1 MTAPILDEITASGVS
16 LWLDDLDRTRLAGSL
31 AELIENRAIRGVT
44 TNPTIFDRA
53 VSTGA
58 DAYRDQLAAL
68 KSQGVDVDAAIRQI
82 TTDDVRAACDILQPV
97 WQSSGGL
104 DGRVSIEVDP
114 RLAHDAE
121 GTVTQAREL
130 WSIVDRPNAMIKIP
144 ATRAGLPAITETLAD
159 GISVNVTLIFSIDR
173 YREVM
178 QAHAEGL
185 RRAHAAGIDLG
196 SIESVASFF
205 VSRVDTAVD
214 SALAE
219 IGGERAS
226 QLRGSAAI
234 ANARL
239 AYAAYL
245 DHTASEDWQQ
255 LTAAGARPQRP
266 LWASTGVKD
275 PAFDPARYVV
285 ELIAPGSVNTLP
297 EGTLHAV
304 AESDSFRGDTVTG
317 TAEASAAVVA
327 ELADLGI
334 ALSDVCLELEQAGV
348 ASFIDSWEA
357 LRSTVAAALER
368 GD

>member
-1 MTAPILDEITASGVS
+1 MSASVLEEITASGVS
-16 LWLDDLDRTRLAGSL
+16 LWLDDLNRNRLDGSL
-31 AELIENRAIRGVT
+31 ADLITNRAIRGVT

-53 VSTGA
+53 ISAGG
-58 DAYRDQLAAL
+58 DAYREQLDSL
-68 KSQGVDVDAAIRQI
+68 RGQGTDVDSAIRQI
-82 TTDDVRAACDILQPV
+82 TTDDVRAACDILRPV
-97 WQSSGGL
+97 WQASGGL

-114 RLAHDAE
+114 RLAHDAQ

-144 ATRAGLPAITETLAD
+144 ATQAGLPAVTEVLAD

-173 YREVM
+173 YRDVM
-178 QAHAEGL
+178 RAHSEGL
-185 RRAHAAGIDLG
+185 RLAQAAGRDLA

-214 SALAE
+214 AALSG
-219 IGGERAS
+219 IDTDRAS
-226 QLRGSAAI
+226 KLRGTAAI

-239 AYAAYL
+239 AWAAYL
-245 DHTASEDWQQ
+245 AHTTSEDWQQ
-255 LTAAGARPQRP
+255 ISAAGGRPQRP

-304 AESDSFRGDTVTG
+304 AESQSFRGDTVTG
-317 TAEASAAVVA
+317 TAEESAATVA

-334 ALSDVCLELEQAGV
+334 DLDTVCATLEQAGV
-348 ASFIDSWEA
+348 ASFIESWEA
-357 LRSTVAAALER
+357 LRSNVARSLDSDA
-368 GD
+368 